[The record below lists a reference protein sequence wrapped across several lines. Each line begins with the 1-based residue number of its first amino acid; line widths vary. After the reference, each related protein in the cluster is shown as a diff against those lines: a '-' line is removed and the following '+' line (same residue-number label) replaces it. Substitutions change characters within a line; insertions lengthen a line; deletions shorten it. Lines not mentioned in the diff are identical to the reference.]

1 MVLVTLHTKG
11 AATSARD
18 LLARA
23 VNEGIP
29 VMGICL
35 GHQLLGLA
43 AGLRTYKMRYGH
55 RGANQPVIDGDRVR
69 ITSQNH
75 GFAVESPQAG
85 PLAAHPSGAISADL
99 ENLIGAE
106 VSVRTTNA
114 NDRTVE
120 GLDVVGRPA
129 FSVQFHPESRPGPHD
144 AAEEFERFVEMIEL
158 VRGGV

>member
-1 MVLVTLHTKG
+1 MDSPWSLCRLDP
-11 AATSARD
+11 SPP
-18 LLARA
+18 
-23 VNEGIP
+23 I
-29 VMGICL
+29 
-35 GHQLLGLA
+35 
-43 AGLRTYKMRYGH
+43 LRY
-55 RGANQPVIDGDRVR
+55 
-69 ITSQNH
+69 
-75 GFAVESPQAG
+75 
-85 PLAAHPSGAISADL
+85 LADL

>member
-1 MVLVTLHTKG
+1 
-11 AATSARD
+11 
-18 LLARA
+18 
-23 VNEGIP
+23 
-29 VMGICL
+29 
-35 GHQLLGLA
+35 
-43 AGLRTYKMRYGH
+43 MRYGH

-158 VRGGV
+158 VEVVFDAPPGRPPPNPRARFRSHQDRAGRNSISQAHKRCAPSVRMAMR